1 MTLDIRWN
9 SDAFEAVLRD
19 PALSRL
25 CLQIAQKI
33 ADRAGEGIAALPGV
47 GLTRTRAAAVTINGV
62 GVGREHNGHVLI
74 KAIDAGKL

>member
-1 MTLDIRWN
+1 MEPDIRWN
-9 SDAFEAVLRD
+9 EEAFQELMYH
-19 PALSRL
+19 PELSRL
-25 CLQIAQKI
+25 CLEIAQKI

-74 KAIDAGKL
+74 KAIDAGRI